1 MKFWSMIKM
10 MFQALVKPKR
20 HILMPKIPDGR
31 VLDIGGGGEGVIAQA
46 GGASVIAIDKYMS
59 EISEARGKAPNAAW
73 MVADGTKLPHVD
85 NSIDHATAFFSCMYM
100 PLDVK
105 ERVFRETRRVLKLNG
120 EFWIWDVP
128 MTTKNDVFAFRMQV
142 ETPEIDTIRTIYG
155 VKAKD
160 QSAATICDQ
169 LQAAGFE
176 TDLITH
182 ENGWFFIKAKNILG
196 L

>member
-1 MKFWSMIKM
+1 M

-20 HILMPKIPDGR
+20 HILMQEIPAGR
-31 VLDIGGGGEGVIAQA
+31 MLDIGGGGEGVIAQA

-73 MVADGTKLPHVD
+73 MVADGTRLPYVN

-100 PLDVK
+100 PNDVK
-105 ERVFRETRRVLKLNG
+105 ERVFRETRRVIKLNG

-128 MTTKNDVFAFRMQV
+128 MTAKSDVFAFRMQV
-142 ETPEIDTIRTIYG
+142 EALESHTIRTIYG
-155 VKAKD
+155 VKARD

-176 TDLITH
+176 TDLIT
-182 ENGWFFIKAKNILG
+182 NNKDWFFIKAKNILG